1 MKPASRA
8 TIATIATALVIAGLL
23 TIAILRRRPKPAPTP
38 QDTIYAMLD
47 AARAGNT
54 SAYVSQYSGP
64 LAAQL
69 KQSVTAGYLKSSNA
83 EIKGVSLSEPQF
95 LSDREASVR
104 LEYIYQDRNEVQT
117 VHLERDSGAWKIA
130 RVDSAERI
138 PTLVPY
144 GTPVQ

>member
-1 MKPASRA
+1 MKRPNRA
-8 TIATIATALVIAGLL
+8 TIATLLVIAGLL
-23 TIAILRRRPKPAPTP
+23 ALAILRRRPQAPTVP
-38 QDTIYAMLD
+38 QDAIYAMLD
-47 AARAGNT
+47 AARAGDT
-54 SAYVSQYSGP
+54 SKYLAQYSGP

-69 KQSVTAGYLKSSNA
+69 KQSVTPAYLKSSNA

-95 LSDREASVR
+95 VSGQEASVR
-104 LEYIYQDRNEVQT
+104 LEYIYQDRNEIQT
-117 VHLERDSGAWKIA
+117 VYLERVSGAWKIA